1 MINGNEGGR
10 NGGGTPTE
18 YAPVAGAWSGL
29 GIALRLMDAD
39 AEPVIRELD
48 WADTTHATFRCSLF
62 PKRRPPAD
70 AEPVIL
76 ALRRPSGLR

>member
-1 MINGNEGGR
+1 MAMREAVTAAR
-10 NGGGTPTE
+10 TPTE

-39 AEPVIRELD
+39 AEPVI
-48 WADTTHATFRCSLF
+48 
-62 PKRRPPAD
+62 
-70 AEPVIL
+70 L

>member
-39 AEPVIRELD
+39 AEPVI
-48 WADTTHATFRCSLF
+48 
-62 PKRRPPAD
+62 
-70 AEPVIL
+70 L